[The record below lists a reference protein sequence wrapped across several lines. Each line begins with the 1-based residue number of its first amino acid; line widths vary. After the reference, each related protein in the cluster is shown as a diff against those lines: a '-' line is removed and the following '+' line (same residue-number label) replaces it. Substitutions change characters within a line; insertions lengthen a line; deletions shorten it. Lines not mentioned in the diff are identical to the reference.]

1 MHTQQKRRATR
12 TTSAQSARAQRPE
25 YTAAVRYPDG
35 KRELFYVLNANDMDD
50 ARRLVIDELGKV
62 QSLVIALRR

>member
-1 MHTQQKRRATR
+1 MQTQAKRRTTRATN
-12 TTSAQSARAQRPE
+12 TQSARTKRPE
-25 YTAAVRYPDG
+25 YTAAVRYANG
-35 KRELFYVLNANDMDD
+35 ERELFYVLNANDMDD

>member
-1 MHTQQKRRATR
+1 MQTQAKRRATR
-12 TTSAQSARAQRPE
+12 TTNTQSARAKRPE
-25 YTAAVRYPDG
+25 YTAAVRYADG
-35 KRELFYVLNANDMDD
+35 KRELFYVLNADDIDD